1 MSKYTQ
7 ASGRCNPGNSSVSG
21 TPLLPSCGGCRRARD
36 PLRKP
41 YCHNVR
47 HRARIDAERAVL
59 GPLPVQRTADFEL
72 GRVQVSVH
80 SGFTVIVIGR
90 RVGGRRWRRLG
101 RNAELGIVAQQRVV
115 VALLEVVCESVEK
128 VEELSDGLGVEIV
141 GQPVW
146 AQRAGRVTH
155 EGGPG
160 ACIRGAVRR
169 EHVAGGRD

>member
-1 MSKYTQ
+1 M
-7 ASGRCNPGNSSVSG
+7 
-21 TPLLPSCGGCRRARD
+21 
-36 PLRKP
+36 
-41 YCHNVR
+41 
-47 HRARIDAERAVL
+47 
-59 GPLPVQRTADFEL
+59 RTADFEL

-80 SGFTVIVIGR
+80 SGFTVIVIAGG
-90 RVGGRRWRRLG
+90 VGGRRWRRLG

-160 ACIRGAVRR
+160 ACISLRR
-169 EHVAGGRD
+169 N